1 MLYIQPVILC
11 GGTGSRLWPLSRTLM
26 PKQFLKIFN
35 DKSLLE
41 LTLERL
47 NGIPN
52 TRRPII
58 ITSNTIY

>member
-1 MLYIQPVILC
+1 
-11 GGTGSRLWPLSRTLM
+11 M

-47 NGIPN
+47 NGIPHI
-52 TRRPII
+52 RQPII
-58 ITSNTIY
+58 ITSNTYMQNFSFQWHVAIT